1 MWFVPRARRRGA
13 GKSKCRP
20 SGGGNGT
27 IYISSKAVN
36 ETPELCRRSR
46 KTAFP
51 ESFRP
56 ENDPPAS
63 ANAGRFKKNQN
74 PAPLSWGKP
83 KKRISMIPLTLVTE
97 SGGLYVV
104 CM

>member
-1 MWFVPRARRRGA
+1 MVCAKSPAEGVPE
-13 GKSKCRP
+13 KSKCRP

-27 IYISSKAVN
+27 IYISSNAVN
-36 ETPELCRRSR
+36 ETPELCPSSG

-51 ESFRP
+51 RWSEP
-56 ENDPPAS
+56 KNVPPAS
-63 ANAGRFKKNQN
+63 ASTHLFAENPN

-104 CM
+104 SM